1 MEAGA
6 QEAGVEGELGGL
18 REACDDRRACGVTLE
33 RRAKCP
39 DERGIGVPVDVLGR
53 VERGKAPYFN
63 RSLIFE
69 RNPPSPEAP
78 PLPPATPANA
88 AAKSS
93 AVS

>member
-6 QEAGVEGELGGL
+6 QETGVEGELGGL
-18 REACDDRRACGVTLE
+18 REARDDRRTRGVTLE
-33 RRAKCP
+33 RRAKRP

-53 VERGKAPYFN
+53 IERGKASYFN

-69 RNPPSPEAP
+69 RKPPSPEAP
-78 PLPPATPANA
+78 PLPAMPASA

>member
-6 QEAGVEGELGGL
+6 QETGVEGELGGL
-18 REACDDRRACGVTLE
+18 REARDDRRACGVTLE
-33 RRAKCP
+33 RRAKRP

-69 RNPPSPEAP
+69 RKPPSPEAP
-78 PLPPATPANA
+78 PLPAMPASA